1 MSQVRQYELVYI
13 TPAETTDDVL
23 ADVHEQVRVVVDR
36 FGGTIERTE
45 PWGRRKLAYEIAG
58 HREGVYV
65 MEVINGPGAL
75 TSELDRRLRVIDTVI
90 RHMVVRVD
98 EELAVAE
105 RARSRRKDQTTAR
118 RVRRGLPP
126 EPTETERQR
135 RQSDDDDDDGGM
147 DHGFRAGGD
156 R

>member
-1 MSQVRQYELVYI
+1 MSSVRQYELVYI
-13 TPAETTDDVL
+13 TPPETTEETINDLHAQIVT
-23 ADVHEQVRVVVDR
+23 VIER

-45 PWGRRKLAYEIAG
+45 NWGRRRLAYEIAG

-65 MEVINGPGAL
+65 LEVINGPGEL
-75 TSELDRRLRVIDTVI
+75 TAELDRRLRVIDTVI

-98 EELAVAE
+98 EELGVAE
-105 RARSRRKDQTTAR
+105 RARVRRKSAMAER

-126 EPTETERQR
+126 EPTESERKR
-135 RQSDDDDDDGGM
+135 REEDDDDSDGGM
-147 DHGFRAGGD
+147 DQMFRGGD